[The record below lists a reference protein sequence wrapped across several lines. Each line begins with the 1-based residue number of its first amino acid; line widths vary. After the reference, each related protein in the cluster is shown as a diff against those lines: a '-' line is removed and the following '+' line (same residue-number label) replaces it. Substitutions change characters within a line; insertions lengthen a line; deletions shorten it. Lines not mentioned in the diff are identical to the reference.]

1 MPIARS
7 TVAGAVT
14 GVVLLAGAVGFGA
27 VLPKVVDEP
36 TVTAADLP
44 KLPDRLDSRMQALST
59 VTAEDAGV
67 TAPADKAAIPGFAE
81 RAGKG
86 DVTAASHLASLYG
99 AARVR
104 SYIDAKAMGQAATT
118 QTAPA
123 QLAVS
128 IVPGSAGLVIP
139 NGPFE
144 IQQSGAHYELSEI
157 DGHRCAISW
166 QESVDPTT
174 GQPTAGTKVPAS
186 NYQAECR
193 AERGGVAYD
202 VFSTGL
208 EPKEL
213 ATYLDLVLERT
224 AS

>member
-14 GVVLLAGAVGFGA
+14 GVVLLAGAVGFG
-27 VLPKVVDEP
+27 VGLPKVSEEP
-36 TVTAADLP
+36 TITSADLP

-59 VTAEDAGV
+59 VTVEDAGV
-67 TAPADKAAIPGFAE
+67 TAPADKAAVPGFAE

-86 DVTAASHLASLYG
+86 DTLAASHLAAQYG

-128 IVPGSAGLVIP
+128 IVPGEAGLVIP

-144 IQQSGAHYELSEI
+144 IQQSGANYQLSEI
-157 DGHRCAISW
+157 GGHRCAISW
-166 QESVDPTT
+166 QEAVDPST
-174 GQPTAGTKVPAS
+174 GMPATGTKVPAA

-193 AERGGVAYD
+193 AERDGLAYD
-202 VFSTGL
+202 VFSSGL

-213 ATYLDLVLERT
+213 AKYLDLVLERT